1 VPLLNPFSRPLQLTT
16 YRNHNPYVSR
26 RRRQRVEVA
35 GQKITTYGIALLGI
49 VLIGAFLRVYHL
61 GTQSIWFDEAYS
73 VGLSSLSVPQIVQ
86 AAAADV
92 QPPLYYLLL
101 HYWMM
106 VFGTSESAV
115 RLLSVLFG
123 VLAIPMIY
131 VVGRQLFN
139 KETGLVGALILALS
153 SFNIYYS
160 QETRMYSLMALL
172 ALLSMYFFWRFLRQ
186 SNLVSSVGYVLST
199 TLLVYTHYYGFFVV
213 IAENFYVVTL
223 LLLSKNR
230 TYKLKHWVA
239 LQAIVVALFVP
250 WVAVLIGQISRRITR
265 VNLAPPTLATISHTF
280 IVYSGTALLVALFL
294 GLSVLS
300 LFTYQK
306 VRGSMDWKAP
316 LKALQSYAW
325 KVRIANVEP
334 VYFLAVWLFAIN
346 IIPFIISRF
355 SAPIYSYSL
364 ERYAIAGAV
373 ALYLLV
379 AKGINNI
386 NHRYT
391 KVAVIG
397 IIIVLSAANLQP
409 YYTSITKPQ
418 AREATSFIDANLKSG
433 DMVLVSPEW
442 EHFTFDYYNNRT
454 DIVVKPIY
462 SWNVVDKPINSSA
475 TPSVNRPEDKIKEIQ
490 SDVSGHDRVW
500 LLYAY
505 AGEDKLAKNFT
516 LSVLNESY
524 TNTYKMSYYT
534 YEVYL
539 FEKRA

>member
-1 VPLLNPFSRPLQLTT
+1 MPLLNPFSRPLQLTT

-26 RRRQRVEVA
+26 RRLQRVEVA

-106 VFGTSESAV
+106 AFGTSESAV

-433 DMVLVSPEW
+433 DIVLVSPEW
-442 EHFTFDYYNNRT
+442 EHSTFDYYNNPT
-454 DIVVKPIY
+454 DIVVKPIH

>member
-1 VPLLNPFSRPLQLTT
+1 MPLQLTT
-16 YRNHNPYVSR
+16 SRNHNPYVSR
-26 RRRQRVEVA
+26 RRLQRVEVA
-35 GQKITTYGIALLGI
+35 GRKITTYGIALLGI

-61 GTQSIWFDEAYS
+61 GTQSIWFDEAFS
-73 VGLSSLSVPQIVQ
+73 VWISSLTLPQMVQ
-86 AAAADV
+86 ATAADV
-92 QPPLYYLLL
+92 HPPLYYFLL
-101 HYWMM
+101 HYWII
-106 VFGTSESAV
+106 VFGTSESTV

-160 QETRMYSLMALL
+160 QEARMYSLMVLL
-172 ALLSMYFFWRFLRQ
+172 GLLSMYFFWRFLRQ

-199 TLLVYTHYYGFFVV
+199 TLLVYTHYYGWFVV
-213 IAENFYVVTL
+213 IAQNIYVVTL
-223 LLLSKNR
+223 LLLSKHR
-230 TYKLKHWVA
+230 EYRLRDWAV

-250 WVAVLIGQISRRITR
+250 WMVVLIQLISHRIATGS
-265 VNLAPPTLATISHTF
+265 NLAPPTLATISHTF

-454 DIVVKPIY
+454 DIVVKPIH

-524 TNTYKMSYYT
+524 TNTYKMSYYI

-539 FEKRA
+539 FEKRI